1 MLFLLTQL
9 LKEVKSEQQWQLFVD
24 LILLVF
30 LGTMKLLKE
39 ILEELNCSIEW
50 LDTDPLNL
58 VSGEDLSNVN
68 FPLIASRSK
77 EKFEILKPWGN
88 LLFAK

>member
-9 LKEVKSEQQWQLFVD
+9 LREVKAEQQWQLFVD

-39 ILEELNCSIEW
+39 
-50 LDTDPLNL
+50 
-58 VSGEDLSNVN
+58 
-68 FPLIASRSK
+68 K
-77 EKFEILKPWGN
+77 LKGW
-88 LLFAK
+88 KK